1 MQELNSVGTSIQRRD
16 GDGHIKGQTQY
27 VDDYQFQD
35 LKHLHCVRSPVPYA
49 DIDGIDFS
57 AAEEVDGFV
66 DYLTHEDV
74 ANNHYTILRLVGIGP
89 DEEPLLAE
97 DRVRY
102 MGEPIAAII
111 ADSKEAAMEA
121 ASKVE
126 LDLTELEPVFDVEE
140 ALDSD
145 EPPLKEWG
153 TNYFEFEG
161 GHECRRV
168 RRGDVDEAFEAA
180 DYIVEGEYQ
189 TSPIE
194 QAPTETTSATAKPE
208 PDGRFTVHTNTQALY
223 FSLDNTAITL
233 DIPFE
238 KLQFKGGTVGGG
250 FGGKVDV
257 IVEQL
262 ATLAAKKTGYP
273 VRYKFTREEEMKVSS
288 PRGAW
293 RMYYKDGVTE
303 DGEIIAREVT
313 SYADAGAYNRHTPY
327 AVTKHAANLAGPYD
341 IPNAKFDCYCVYTN
355 KQPSSAMRGF
365 GVTPC
370 SFAIEGQMDKIADT
384 LDMDKWEVR
393 FKNAYRD
400 GDIKPHHKEV
410 EDASLIECMQ
420 STADMI
426 GKELPEEFTQM
437 SSTKPREESDV

>member
-1 MQELNSVGTSIQRRD
+1 MKELKSVGTTIKRRD
-16 GDGHIKGQTQY
+16 GEGHIKGQTEY
-27 VDDYQFQD
+27 VDDIPFQN
-35 LKHLHCVRSPVPYA
+35 LKHLHAVRSPVA
-49 DIDGIDFS
+49 HAEIKGLDFS

-74 ANNHYTILRLVGIGP
+74 PNNLYTILRLVGVGP

-102 MGEPIAAII
+102 EGEPIAAVI
-111 ADSKEAAMEA
+111 ADSKGAAMEA

-126 LDLTELEPVFDVEE
+126 VDLEELPAVFDVEE
-140 ALDSD
+140 ALEDD
-145 EPPLKEWG
+145 APILKDWG
-153 TNYFEFEG
+153 TNHFEFEG
-161 GHECRRV
+161 HHCRRV
-168 RRGDVDEAFEAA
+168 RRGDVDAAFEEA
-180 DYIVEGEYQ
+180 DHIVEGRYQ

-208 PDGRFTVHTNTQALY
+208 ANGRFTVHTNTQALF

-262 ATLAAKKTGYP
+262 ATLGAKKTGYP

-293 RMYYKDGVTE
+293 RMYFKDGVTD

-327 AVTKHAANLAGPYD
+327 AVTKHAANLAGPYN

-370 SFAIEGQMDKIADT
+370 SFAIENHMDKIADELG
-384 LDMDKWEVR
+384 LDRWEVR
-393 FKNAYRD
+393 FKNAYKN
-400 GDIKPHHKEV
+400 GDITPHRKEV

-420 STADMI
+420 STAEMI
-426 GKELPEEFTQM
+426 DVDLPEEFKQM
-437 SSTKPREESDV
+437 SSLENTEEHNV